1 MNDLFNPEQRR
12 SVAIVLK
19 SFEESLRQAN
29 VWLQGAE
36 VNGILYQRKLN
47 MPTALKQAAQKRIT
61 IALEQ
66 IATLARE
73 IGLGQEQDD
82 PAGLIRG
89 EMSENWANLIDTQ
102 SDRLKRF
109 GDTDPRLAE
118 TFDPAINHLAQLA
131 LELAVLFENHLSTS
145 VSSNAENLIEI

>member
-19 SFEESLRQAN
+19 KFEESLHQADA
-29 VWLQGAE
+29 WLQGVE

-47 MPTALKQAAQKRIT
+47 MPTVLKHTAQARIKAALA
-61 IALEQ
+61 Q
-66 IATLARE
+66 IATLSRE

-118 TFDPAINHLAQLA
+118 TFDPVINHLAQLA

-145 VSSNAENLIEI
+145 VSSDAENLIEI